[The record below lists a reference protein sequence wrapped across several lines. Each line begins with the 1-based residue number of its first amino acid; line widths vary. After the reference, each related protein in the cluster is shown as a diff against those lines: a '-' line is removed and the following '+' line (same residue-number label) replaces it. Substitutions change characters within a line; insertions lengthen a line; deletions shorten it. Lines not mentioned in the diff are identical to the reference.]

1 MERLIK
7 QLATLACWEDTVRTT
22 YTTPVCSLQQQNGL
36 HRLSGNWILTS
47 NLRQVYLIGATKFT
61 SPTLAARESKNVTL
75 AFAAS
80 LVQEEAPEV
89 RIRAQQAIHIIRLR
103 GAGNEHEPG
112 NLSDRCY
119 ALTFLPINSFKVK
132 KWLQR
137 ANHKRGKSNRDIILC
152 AVWRSTSQKL

>member
-1 MERLIK
+1 M
-7 QLATLACWEDTVRTT
+7 
-22 YTTPVCSLQQQNGL
+22 
-36 HRLSGNWILTS
+36 
-47 NLRQVYLIGATKFT
+47 
-61 SPTLAARESKNVTL
+61 TL

-132 KWLQR
+132 K
-137 ANHKRGKSNRDIILC
+137 
-152 AVWRSTSQKL
+152 